1 MNHFANVRFAKVLET
16 EPVMHMYILCSLSH
30 DTQKCDTYAY
40 IPGLFFK
47 PLITHWAKDF
57 RELTNVSELTN
68 EVS

>member
-1 MNHFANVRFAKVLET
+1 MTHKSVT
-16 EPVMHMYILCSLSH
+16 PMH
-30 DTQKCDTYAY
+30 TN
-40 IPGLFFK
+40 GLFFK